1 MDQRNEADIRAEI
14 RDIER
19 IPVAERSEQMWTRL
33 NALEDEIKRRH
44 PELQSGKFPFIY

>member
-19 IPVAERSEQMWTRL
+19 IPYRDRSSDDKKRL

-44 PELQSGKFPFIY
+44 PELQSGKFPLIY